1 MSPFRKHTRQP
12 KKIYDQVLA
21 CSKSSEN
28 KHIMVARPSQDNALM
43 IWTSSLEY
51 DDQEEKNIVI
61 QACAKSR
68 IQDGFPSSST
78 SLCSTIGSIEIVEKV
93 KINTASAAE
102 ARRMN
107 IPLSSL
113 RVPQTHHHVSLF
125 RASGHSDGSI
135 CVVGIPRSRNG
146 KDLRIINKI
155 GSSDAVCALQFGPSR
170 WISSSRDDVRI
181 ARVSLISGT
190 IKGTVCVR
198 ELELSVYQDSDLIE
212 IRDLNRSTYFNVR
225 SSVRALNL

>member
-1 MSPFRKHTRQP
+1 MCLSFRYVFLSILSVSPKHTSTEQ
-12 KKIYDQVLA
+12 YDQVLA

-28 KHIMVARPSQDNALM
+28 KHIMVARPSQDNSLM
-43 IWTSSLEY
+43 IWTSSLE
-51 DDQEEKNIVI
+51 DQEEKNAI

-107 IPLSSL
+107 IPLASL
-113 RVPQTHHHVSLF
+113 QVPQTHHHVSLF

-135 CVVGIPRSRNG
+135 SVVGLPRSRNG
-146 KDLRIINKI
+146 KDLHIINKI

-170 WISSSRDDVRI
+170 WIPSSRNDVRV
-181 ARVSLISGT
+181 ARVSLMSGT
-190 IKGTVCVR
+190 SCSRIS
-198 ELELSVYQDSDLIE
+198 LSS
-212 IRDLNRSTYFNVR
+212 
-225 SSVRALNL
+225 

>member
-1 MSPFRKHTRQP
+1 
-12 KKIYDQVLA
+12 
-21 CSKSSEN
+21 
-28 KHIMVARPSQDNALM
+28 MVARPSQDNSLM
-43 IWTSSLEY
+43 IWTSSLE
-51 DDQEEKNIVI
+51 DQEEKNVI

-135 CVVGIPRSRNG
+135 SVVGLPRSRNG
-146 KDLRIINKI
+146 KDLHIINKI

-170 WISSSRDDVRI
+170 WIPSKNNDVRV
-181 ARVSLISGT
+181 ARVSLISGMWCSSANFRHELT
-190 IKGTVCVR
+190 HYTHSNYYRYGKGNGLCSRARTYSTSGQR
-198 ELELSVYQDSDLIE
+198 SDRDPRLEQEYEFQRTLLISCG
-212 IRDLNRSTYFNVR
+212 ISTR
-225 SSVRALNL
+225 TKM